1 MILLLTTIFFGVHIF
16 SNTTEVI
23 QMKREGQIKVDSE
36 NLFPIIKKWL
46 YSDRDIFIRE
56 LVANACDA
64 IKKYQSLCQMG
75 EAENDNAAPR
85 IDVTLD
91 PEAKTITVSDNGIGM
106 TEDEVEKYIAQ
117 IAFSGAQEF
126 LDKYKDKTDADGG
139 IIGHFGLGFYS
150 SYMVAE
156 NVEIETLS
164 YQKDSKPVHWES
176 NGSHTYE
183 IADGSRTEK
192 GTSVILHISDDG
204 KEFLSEYKMRE
215 ILRKYCHFMP
225 YEIFFNT
232 IKKPDESAEKKD
244 EAPSLPK
251 PINNTSPL
259 WLKAP
264 KDCTTEEYED
274 FYRETFT
281 DMNLPLFWIHLN
293 VDYPFRLKGILYF
306 PKQTDKLQVM
316 PGEIKLFANQ
326 VYIADNIKEVVP
338 EFLMLLKGVIDCP
351 DLPLNV
357 SRSFLQNDGEVAKIS
372 RHITKKVADKLT
384 SVFNNERKSFESYW
398 DDISPFIKFGC
409 IKDEKFYD
417 KIKDIILFKNLEGE
431 YKTFAELPKQN
442 DKVYYVSST
451 EVQGQYIKLFKDNG
465 LDAVIL
471 EHNIDTHFVTFLEYK
486 ESGTKFVRIDSEV
499 GEALKTSDAD
509 ENKGSDDTLSNMFK
523 DAIGKEKLTVKV
535 ENLRSDDTPAIL
547 TIDEY
552 QRRMSDISRIYG
564 NMFGRV
570 DEAAETLIVNSSN
583 SIVKKLP
590 ELDADKQK
598 LLCRHIFDLALM
610 SQRKLTAEEM
620 EGFITRSV
628 QVMGLI

>member
-1 MILLLTTIFFGVHIF
+1 
-16 SNTTEVI
+16 
-23 QMKREGQIKVDSE
+23 MKREGQIRVDSE

-46 YSDRDIFIRE
+46 YSDKDIFLRE
-56 LVANACDA
+56 IVANGCDA
-64 IKKYQSLCQMG
+64 IKKLQSLYQIG
-75 EAENDNAAPR
+75 EAENDGAEPR
-85 IDVTLD
+85 IDIVLD
-91 PEAKTITVSDNGIGM
+91 KEAKTLTVSDNGIGM
-106 TEDEVEKYIAQ
+106 TEDEVEKYITQ

-126 LDKYKDKTDADGG
+126 LEKYKDQTDAGAG

-150 SYMVAE
+150 AYMVSD

-164 YQKDSKPVHWES
+164 YQKDAKPVHWES

-192 GTSVILHISDDG
+192 GTSIIMHISEDG
-204 KEFLSEYKMRE
+204 AEFLDEYKLRA

-225 YEIFFNT
+225 YEIYFKAAD
-232 IKKPDESAEKKD
+232 KKEDKSEEDK
-244 EAPSLPK
+244 EEK
-251 PINNTSPL
+251 PINNISPL

-316 PGEIKLFANQ
+316 PGEIKLYANQ

-357 SRSFLQNDGEVAKIS
+357 SRSFLQNDSEVAKIS

-384 SVFNNERKSFESYW
+384 SVFNNERKSYESYW

-417 KIKDIILFKNLEGE
+417 RVRNIILYKDLKGE
-431 YKTFAELPKQN
+431 FRTFDELPKQGN
-442 DKVYYVSST
+442 KIYYSSGT
-451 EVQGQYIKLFKDNG
+451 DEQAQYIKMFRDND

-471 EHNIDTHFVTFLEYK
+471 EHNIDTHFMTFIEYK
-486 ESGTKFVRIDSEV
+486 EKDTKFVRIDAEI
-499 GEALKTSDAD
+499 GDALKSGEQGSSD
-509 ENKGSDDTLSNMFK
+509 ENDKLIELFK
-523 DAIGKEKLTVKV
+523 TAIGNSKLTVKA
-535 ENLRSDDTPAIL
+535 EALRSKDTPAVL

-552 QRRMSDISRIYG
+552 QRRMSDINRI
-564 NMFGRV
+564 FGETFAGV
-570 DEAAETLIVNSSN
+570 GKPGETLILNTSN
-583 SIVKKLP
+583 SMIQRLEEFDEEKRGLI
-590 ELDADKQK
+590 
-598 LLCRHIFDLALM
+598 CRHIFDLAVI
-610 SQRKLTAEEM
+610 SQRKLTAAEM
-620 EGFITRSV
+620 EGFISRSV
-628 QVMGLI
+628 KVMELL

>member
-1 MILLLTTIFFGVHIF
+1 
-16 SNTTEVI
+16 
-23 QMKREGQIKVDSE
+23 MKREGQITVDSE

-46 YSDRDIFIRE
+46 YSDKDIFIRE
-56 LVANACDA
+56 IVANACDA
-64 IKKYQSLCQMG
+64 IKKYRSLCQIG
-75 EAENDNAAPR
+75 EAEDNGTAPR
-85 IDVTLD
+85 IDITLD
-91 PEAKTITVSDNGIGM
+91 AKAQTITVTDNGIGM
-106 TEDEVEKYIAQ
+106 TEEEVEKYIAQ

-126 LDKYKDKTDADGG
+126 LDKYKEQTDAENG

-150 SYMVAE
+150 AYMVSE

-164 YQKDSKPVHWES
+164 YQKDAAPVHWES

-183 IADGSRTEK
+183 IADGNRTEI
-192 GTSVILHISDDG
+192 GTSIIMHISEDG
-204 KEFLSEYKMRE
+204 KEFLSEFKMRE

-225 YEIFFNT
+225 YEIYFHVVKEASDDNKT
-232 IKKPDESAEKKD
+232 DTPAAPEKP
-244 EAPSLPK
+244 L
-251 PINNTSPL
+251 NNISPL

-372 RHITKKVADKLT
+372 RHITKKVADKLL
-384 SVFNNERKSFESYW
+384 SVFNSERKSYEGYW

-417 KIKDIILFKNLEGE
+417 KIKGIILYKTIDGE
-431 YKTFAELPKQN
+431 YKTFDELKKADN
-442 DKVYYVSST
+442 KVYYVSST
-451 EVQGQYIKLFKDNG
+451 DIQGQYIKIFKDNG
-465 LDAVIL
+465 LEAVIL
-471 EHNIDTHFVTFLEYK
+471 EHNIDAHFVTFMEYK
-486 ESGTKFVRIDSEV
+486 ESGTKFVRIDSEI
-499 GEALKTSDAD
+499 GDALKTDTDAD
-509 ENKGSDDTLSNMFK
+509 TTANNDELIQFFK
-523 DAIGKEKLTVKV
+523 DALGMDKLTIQA
-535 ENLRSDDTPAIL
+535 ENLKTADTPAIL
-547 TIDEY
+547 TINEY
-552 QRRMSDISRIYG
+552 ERRMSDISKIYG
-564 NMFGRV
+564 NMFG
-570 DEAAETLIVNSSN
+570 EAGPASETLIINSAN
-583 SIVKKLP
+583 SIVQKLKDFEP
-590 ELDADKQK
+590 EKRN
-598 LLCRHIFDLALM
+598 LLCRHIFDLAVM
-610 SQRKLTAEEM
+610 SQRKLTAAEM
-620 EGFITRSV
+620 EGFIARSV
-628 QVMGLI
+628 QVMSLC